1 MLRDR
6 SLRNLLRDHD
16 LLFRDG
22 LPGLRIHDRDDCGK
36 VSVHRAAERYTA
48 LYSRKRRDL
57 HPHIGLRPV
66 VPQEIQMISPAL
78 GERGGI
84 KEFKDIP
91 FHISHAN
98 RSVDEADDFCS
109 DRRRAVR
116 IEHAVHTE
124 VAVMLPLAVV
134 PSVGIGSVR
143 MENRMVHHFPDTAA
157 HQVIIVID
165 FLPVCFC
172 IAGTHSHGVGI
183 FTEEIRPVVEALL
196 FSAVLADPVHL
207 LHRWV
212 HLAAYIIRLP
222 FAVDSALV
230 MHGKR

>member
-1 MLRDR
+1 MRHADR
-6 SLRNLLRDHD
+6 PVNKPDNLGAGR
-16 LLFRDG
+16 G
-22 LPGLRIHDRDDCGK
+22 LP
-36 VSVHRAAERYTA
+36 
-48 LYSRKRRDL
+48 
-57 HPHIGLRPV
+57 
-66 VPQEIQMISPAL
+66 
-78 GERGGI
+78 
-84 KEFKDIP
+84 
-91 FHISHAN
+91 
-98 RSVDEADDFCS
+98 
-109 DRRRAVR
+109 VR
-116 IEHAVHTE
+116 IEHTVNAE
-124 VAVMLPLAVV
+124 IAVMLPLAVV

-157 HQVIIVID
+157 HQIIIVID
-165 FLPVCFC
+165 FLPVCFG
-172 IAGTHSHGVGI
+172 IAGTHTHGVGI